1 MTRINNVAPLLLTV
15 LAGGLLSVQSGING
29 QLADRSQSWL
39 IAALVSFS
47 VGTAL
52 LSALIFTRSG
62 GRASMMRVGRDL
74 RSRSLSWWVLTGGL
88 LSAGYVVLQAGTV
101 TTLGVAMFSLAAIC
115 GLNVGSL
122 LVDKWGVSRGTGVPL
137 TPRRITAVV
146 ISLIAGLLAVVPYLG
161 LQSAPTIYFLLVV
174 AAGIGAAIQ
183 FAMTARVGEASGDST
198 VAAWVL
204 FAVAT
209 VFLLGLAISQ
219 GSFANNGTSSLI
231 NAVAASPWLL
241 IGGLLGSA
249 VVIVNAYVVQRTGVL
264 VFSLSLIA
272 GQLIAALIIDQI
284 SGVLTNASFVVG
296 ACALMIFATAI
307 SAGGRGTAARPTE
320 ESPSLSSSDTPLT

>member
-1 MTRINNVAPLLLTV
+1 MLR
-15 LAGGLLSVQSGING
+15 AG
-29 QLADRSQSWL
+29 RK
-39 IAALVSFS
+39 
-47 VGTAL
+47 
-52 LSALIFTRSG
+52 
-62 GRASMMRVGRDL
+62 L
-74 RSRSLSWWVLTGGL
+74 RSHSLYWWVLTGGL

-122 LVDKWGVSRGTGVPL
+122 LVDKWGVRRGMGVPP
-137 TPRRITAVV
+137 TPRRIVAVV
-146 ISLIAGLLAVVPYLG
+146 ISLVAGLLAVIPYLG
-161 LQSAPTIYFLLVV
+161 MQSAPTIYFLLVV

-204 FAVAT
+204 FVVAS

-219 GSFANNGTSSLI
+219 GSFASEGASRLLS
-231 NAVAASPWLL
+231 AVAASPWLL

-249 VVIVNAYVVQRTGVL
+249 VVIVNAFVVQRTGVL

-284 SGVLTNASFVVG
+284 SGVLTNAPFVVG

-307 SAGGRGTAARPTE
+307 SAGGRGTAPRPNE
-320 ESPSLSSSDTPLT
+320 ESPFSTSSDTPLA

>member
-1 MTRINNVAPLLLTV
+1 
-15 LAGGLLSVQSGING
+15 
-29 QLADRSQSWL
+29 
-39 IAALVSFS
+39 
-47 VGTAL
+47 
-52 LSALIFTRSG
+52 
-62 GRASMMRVGRDL
+62 
-74 RSRSLSWWVLTGGL
+74 
-88 LSAGYVVLQAGTV
+88 
-101 TTLGVAMFSLAAIC
+101 MFSLAAIC

-219 GSFANNGTSSLI
+219 GSFANNGTSSLLS
-231 NAVAASPWLL
+231 AVAASPWLL